1 MPRQLEINI
10 PADSSPVRIDSWL
23 VAQPEVGLSRSY
35 IQHLMEQGDI
45 LLNGKPVKSSHKISP
60 GETVYLTIPDPQPME
75 VKPENIPLDVVY
87 EDEHFAII
95 NKPAGMVVHPACGNY
110 TGTLVH
116 ALLYHFEALSGI
128 GGVQRPGI
136 VHRLDKGTSG
146 LIAVAKT
153 DLAHHSL
160 SGQLKTR
167 TLSRRYVALVKGH
180 FHGEDGYIE
189 TQIGR
194 HPADRKRMTVLKE
207 GGRVAGTFYKSLE
220 SYQKKLGSETLPFSY
235 VECKLTTGRTHQIRV
250 HLSYLSHPVLGDDI
264 YGGLTDARFTNKM
277 KDLMEALQGIALHA
291 RIMGLK
297 HPATQEYMEFTREP
311 GPAFQSLKEFLS
323 QP

>member
-1 MPRQLEINI
+1 MPRQLEITI
-10 PADSSPVRIDSWL
+10 PSESEPVRLDSWL
-23 VAQPEVGLSRSY
+23 AAQPDIGLSRSY
-35 IQHLMEQGDI
+35 IQHLMEVGDI
-45 LLNGKPVKSSHKISP
+45 LLNGKPVKSSHKIIP
-60 GETVYLTIPDPQPME
+60 GETVHVTVPDPQPID

-87 EDEHFAII
+87 EDEHLAII

-116 ALLYHFEALSGI
+116 ALLYHFENLSGV

-167 TLSRRYVALVKGH
+167 TLSRKYVALVKGH
-180 FHGEDGYIE
+180 LAQKEGYIE
-189 TQIGR
+189 TLVGR
-194 HPADRKRMTVLKE
+194 HPADRKRMAVLKE
-207 GGRVAGTFYKSLE
+207 GGRIAGTFYETLE
-220 SYQKKLGSETLPFSY
+220 VYRKKLGSEIVPFSY
-235 VECKLTTGRTHQIRV
+235 VECRLTTGRTHQIRV
-250 HLSYLSHPVLGDDI
+250 HLSHLGHPVLGDDI
-264 YGGLTDARFTNKM
+264 YGGLNDARFTNHLKS
-277 KDLMEALQGIALHA
+277 LMEGLNGIALHA
-291 RIMGLK
+291 RVIGMK
-297 HPATQEYMEFTREP
+297 HPATQEYIEFVREP
-311 GPAFQSLKEFLS
+311 GPAFLVLKEFLS